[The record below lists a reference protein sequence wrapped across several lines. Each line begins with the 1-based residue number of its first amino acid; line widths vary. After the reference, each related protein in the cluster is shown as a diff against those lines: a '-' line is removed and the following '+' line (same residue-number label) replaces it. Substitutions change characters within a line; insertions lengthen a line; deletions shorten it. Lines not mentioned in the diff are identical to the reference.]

1 MTYYP
6 VPPCPKPRMTR
17 SDKWKKRP
25 AVMRYRAFADQ
36 VRELGVKLPESDAK
50 ITFLIAMPKSW
61 SIAKMRAHFHEKHQ
75 QKPDLSNLLKALED
89 AVYGDD
95 SHIWH
100 YGEIRKLWA
109 AHGGIEIH

>member
-1 MTYYP
+1 
-6 VPPCPKPRMTR
+6 MTR

-36 VRELGVKLPESDAK
+36 VRALSVKLPEGGAD
-50 ITFLIAMPKSW
+50 ITFFVQMPKSW
-61 SIAKMRAHFHEKHQ
+61 SPKKQKEYLHTRHQ

-100 YGEIRKLWA
+100 YSTIRKLWSDK
-109 AHGGIEIH
+109 GGIEIA